1 MRQQVEFA
9 EIQNEFGN
17 LAEELLNVKLVNNDL
32 KKQMKEDN
40 DKIILLVKGIESLQ
54 KQVSLIC
61 FGFFGIPHV
70 KVLILQYYT
79 YTLLDVSTSGKISC
93 YFHIGYATKIK
104 ASVSNP

>member
-61 FGFFGIPHV
+61 ISFFGIIPHM
-70 KVLILQYYT
+70 KVVLQNK
-79 YTLLDVSTSGKISC
+79 G
-93 YFHIGYATKIK
+93 F
-104 ASVSNP
+104 SNAVYV

>member
-61 FGFFGIPHV
+61 FGFSGIPH
-70 KVLILQYYT
+70 YPT
-79 YTLLDVSTSGKISC
+79 
-93 YFHIGYATKIK
+93 
-104 ASVSNP
+104 

>member
-61 FGFFGIPHV
+61 LKLYFKT
-70 KVLILQYYT
+70 KVLSMQYIAYR
-79 YTLLDVSTSGKISC
+79 VRRERSKIYRC
-93 YFHIGYATKIK
+93 ATFMFAMSQKSK
-104 ASVSNP
+104 LVYP

>member
-61 FGFFGIPHV
+61 FKLYFKT
-70 KVLILQYYT
+70 KVL
-79 YTLLDVSTSGKISC
+79 SM
-93 YFHIGYATKIK
+93 
-104 ASVSNP
+104 